1 MAIPDEQAH
10 AVVQQ
15 ALDLGLNLFDTAPLY
30 GSGKSEQRIGHVLCQ
45 IPRDSFVL
53 CPRLDAYS
61 TRWNQVLRCTPI
73 DVALH
78 IICHRVHR

>member
-1 MAIPDEQAH
+1 LGVPPSVDCMAIPDEQAH

-15 ALDLGLNLFDTAPLY
+15 ALDLGPNLFDTAPLY

-53 CPRLDAYS
+53 CTKVGRVLDPVEPGV
-61 TRWNQVLRCTPI
+61 T
-73 DVALH
+73 LH
-78 IICHRVHR
+78 AH